1 MVQVMSDSDSKR
13 NHDIGNI
20 IMVGVTIAI
29 ICGISLYTIN
39 FIYGLSI
46 FDLLLLTLKIPIWG
60 VLLFIFSVILLIMSA
75 FFCKKD
81 KGHNITGIGR
91 GYYFGVNWEWSYLYY
106 ENRYIP
112 YMFKPI
118 CPKCQCEM
126 SKVTSLGGGDLQFK
140 CSSCDGINSNVIHLN
155 RNDLDDF
162 MGTIV
167 SPSDKKEAR

>member
-1 MVQVMSDSDSKR
+1 MGR
-13 NHDIGNI
+13 
-20 IMVGVTIAI
+20 
-29 ICGISLYTIN
+29 
-39 FIYGLSI
+39 SI
-46 FDLLLLTLKIPIWG
+46 FYSRRYIIDCVYFL
-60 VLLFIFSVILLIMSA
+60 SS
-75 FFCKKD
+75 KKEE
-81 KGHNITGIGR
+81 HNITGIGK

-126 SKVTSLGGGDLQFK
+126 SKVTSLDGGDLQFK

-167 SPSDKKEAR
+167 SSSDKKEAR

>member
-1 MVQVMSDSDSKR
+1 MRDSTSTKSYDVGDVVMA
-13 NHDIGNI
+13 GVI
-20 IMVGVTIAI
+20 IAVLVILSLYIISFIYDLSVFDFLFLTLRIPLWVVLSFIAAV
-29 ICGISLYTIN
+29 ISLI
-39 FIYGLSI
+39 
-46 FDLLLLTLKIPIWG
+46 
-60 VLLFIFSVILLIMSA
+60 VFIFSRQ
-75 FFCKKD
+75 KKEE
-81 KGHNITGIGR
+81 HNITGIGK

-126 SKVTSLGGGDLQFK
+126 SKVTSLDGGDLQFK

-167 SPSDKKEAR
+167 SSSDKKEAR

>member
-1 MVQVMSDSDSKR
+1 MRDSTSTKSYDVG
-13 NHDIGNI
+13 DVV
-20 IMVGVTIAI
+20 MVGVIIAVLVI
-29 ICGISLYTIN
+29 LSLYTIS
-39 FIYGLSI
+39 FIYDLSV
-46 FDLLLLTLKIPIWG
+46 FDSLFLTLRIPLWV
-60 VLLFIFSVILLIMSA
+60 VLSFIVAVISLIVFIFSRQ
-75 FFCKKD
+75 KKED
-81 KGHNITGIGR
+81 HNITGIGK

>member
-60 VLLFIFSVILLIMSA
+60 VLLFISSVILLIMIT
-75 FFCKKD
+75 FFA
-81 KGHNITGIGR
+81 IRIRGIISQVSGEDIILELI
-91 GYYFGVNWEWSYLYY
+91 GNGV
-106 ENRYIP
+106 
-112 YMFKPI
+112 I
-118 CPKCQCEM
+118 CIMRIDIFHICLSQFVRNVSVKCLR
-126 SKVTSLGGGDLQFK
+126 SL
-140 CSSCDGINSNVIHLN
+140 H
-155 RNDLDDF
+155 
-162 MGTIV
+162 
-167 SPSDKKEAR
+167 